1 TDKDLPHRTALTDH
15 IFKQIGKFTNPCTHM
30 NDDQRAYGRIH
41 FTGDVW
47 SKGDLSSHFAIWT
60 HFCMRDE

>member
-1 TDKDLPHRTALTDH
+1 TDKDLPHRTALTDR
-15 IFKQIGKFTNPCTHM
+15 IFKQYREVHQSLVEDFK
-30 NDDQRAYGRIH
+30 RAYGRIH

-47 SKGDLSSHFAIWT
+47 SKGDLSSHFAIST